1 LKIEILL
8 LDYCLKQF
16 FYQCYNIRKRR
27 EKRF

>member
-1 LKIEILL
+1 
-8 LDYCLKQF
+8 LKQF